1 MEINLTDQIK
11 GLLQVLLLLILPLI
25 ALIIGIIVEIVNI
38 WYYALAITWFGSGL
52 IFYNALN

>member
-25 ALIIGIIVEIVNI
+25 ALIIGIIVEIVNV
-38 WYYALAITWFGSGL
+38 WYYALTITWFGSGL